1 MKSRLL
7 LCMSMFVLVAVASP
21 GGAGATKTDSAFKGR
36 PSVPVAGQNGLKN
49 EGVGLYTDPSVASQ
63 VSTFTINP
71 VMVSCGVGT
80 PADSSTG
87 SPSFAML
94 MHSLRISSY
103 KVNGETGFI
112 KARGTM
118 RSITQTGGDT
128 MEDVKHKFLA
138 IAVDGGDSGADR
150 FDVHFKTD
158 LWNTSNPTCTPS
170 DKVDG
175 GCRFGG
181 ELFSGNV
188 VALK

>member
-1 MKSRLL
+1 MKTRLL
-7 LCMSMFVLVAVASP
+7 LCMSMVLLVAVASP
-21 GGAGATKTDSAFKGR
+21 GGAGAAKTDSAVKGR

-49 EGVGLYTDPSVASQ
+49 EGVGLYTDPSVANQ

-94 MHSLRISSY
+94 MHSLKISTY
-103 KVNGETGFI
+103 KVNHETGVI

-128 MEDVKHKFLA
+128 MENVKHDFLA
-138 IAVDGGDSGADR
+138 IAVDGGDEADR

-158 LWNTSNPTCTPS
+158 LWDTSNPTCTPS

-188 VALK
+188 VALD